1 MSVLVLGVIWHLF
14 LTFRSYQTY
23 EEEILQMVVSD
34 KNITCIPIIM
44 QLCYSYAI
52 MNGMDVCLINNH
64 LFINLPHFP
73 FMSFIYFYTTAKIAW
88 LLQQHN
94 KMLEQSCITDN
105 EVCIVYH
112 S

>member
-1 MSVLVLGVIWHLF
+1 
-14 LTFRSYQTY
+14 
-23 EEEILQMVVSD
+23 
-34 KNITCIPIIM
+34 
-44 QLCYSYAI
+44 